1 MITILKKQIQSAMQ
15 KTSLKTQTIRNN
27 NIELFL
33 VLTITLLVACG
44 GGKEKEIPGM
54 NIAGIRTT
62 ISRILIS
69 PLAFDG
75 AIVAVE
81 GSAHDA
87 KKETVDGEKTEK
99 TFFKLADLRG
109 NFINVSIS
117 GKWEIFENDD
127 IIVGG
132 IYRRT
137 ANEIE
142 AEQLEKIQ
150 LEKEK

>member
-1 MITILKKQIQSAMQ
+1 MREETHQNTNHRRKV
-15 KTSLKTQTIRNN
+15 
-27 NIELFL
+27 IELFFIL
-33 VLTITLLVACG
+33 PIVLLVVCG

-54 NIAGIRTT
+54 NISGIRTT

-69 PLAFDG
+69 PLAFDS

-81 GSAHDA
+81 GFAQDV
-87 KKETVDGEKTEK
+87 KKQAGNGEESGKTL
-99 TFFKLADLRG
+99 FKIADLRG

-117 GKWEIFENDD
+117 GNLEIFEKDHL
-127 IIVGG
+127 IVGG

-142 AEQLEKIQ
+142 AEQVEKIQ
-150 LEKEK
+150 LEGEK

>member
-1 MITILKKQIQSAMQ
+1 MQ
-15 KTSLKTQTIRNN
+15 KRLIKTQTIRGK
-27 NIELFL
+27 NIEPFI
-33 VLTITLLVACG
+33 VLAIVLLIACG

-69 PLAFDG
+69 PLAFDS

-81 GSAHDA
+81 GLAHDV
-87 KKETVDGEKTEK
+87 KKETVNGEKTEK

-109 NFINVSIS
+109 NFINVSIL
-117 GKWEIFENDD
+117 GKWEIVENDHL
-127 IIVGG
+127 IVGG

-137 ANEIE
+137 TNEIE
-142 AEQLEKIQ
+142 AEQVEKIQ
-150 LEKEK
+150 LEEEK